1 MRNETGGGTCTM
13 LSDSRRSQNAFTLIE
28 LLVVV
33 AIISILA
40 SIALPNFQH
49 AQVKARVTAAQAEM
63 MTLSLAVEA
72 YQLDHNT
79 YPLDGNDYLDKN
91 EELFDQF
98 RIQRVLTTPTA
109 YVSEIPED
117 EFHKKNVELYEPLA
131 QRYFQSRPPYPYAY
145 ISSDSFMVNLG
156 CPKAYYLFSLGPDID
171 FDNHSSRPEEILL
184 YDPSNGVISDGDILR
199 KGP

>member
-1 MRNETGGGTCTM
+1 MTIATGRVQ
-13 LSDSRRSQNAFTLIE
+13 SAFTLIE

-63 MTLSLAVEA
+63 MTLTTAIES
-72 YQLDHNT
+72 YYMDHNT
-79 YPLDGNDYLDKN
+79 YPLDGNDYFEKK
-91 EELFDQF
+91 EELFDQ
-98 RIQRVLTTPTA
+98 RRLQQVLTTPTA

-117 EFHKKNVELYEPLA
+117 EFHKKNVEIHDPLV
-131 QRYFQSRPPYPYAY
+131 QRYFQSRPPYPYIY
-145 ISSDSFMVNLG
+145 MSKDSYMVNSG
-156 CPKAYYLFSLGPDID
+156 SPKAYFLFSFGPDID
-171 FDNHSSRPEEILL
+171 FDNHSSRPDDFQI
-184 YDPSNGVISDGDILR
+184 YDPSNGVISNGDILR

>member
-1 MRNETGGGTCTM
+1 MNSSNTGI
-13 LSDSRRSQNAFTLIE
+13 SNAFTLVE

-49 AQVKARVTAAQAEM
+49 AQVKARVTAAAAEM
-63 MTLSLAVEA
+63 MSLSTAIEA

-79 YPLDGNDYLDKN
+79 YPLDGNDYFEKTED
-91 EELFDQF
+91 LFDQRF
-98 RIQRVLTTPTA
+98 TQRVLTTPTA
-109 YVSEIPED
+109 YISEIPED
-117 EFHKKNVELYEPLA
+117 EFHKKQVELHDPAVE
-131 QRYFQSRPPYPYAY
+131 RFFRSRPPYPYVY
-145 ISSDSFMVNLG
+145 MSKDSFLVNQG
-156 CPKAYYLFSLGPDID
+156 SPKAYFIFSLGPDID
-171 FDNHSSRPEEILL
+171 FDNHSNRPEDFLL